1 MNAGFTIAR
10 NVIKADYPIKEA
22 IFSVMPLVDE
32 FVVAVGHSDD
42 GTRDY
47 IESLNNDLQP
57 GWPLIKIIDTVWD
70 DNLREGGRVLADETN
85 KAKAAVS
92 PSATWLIYIQADEC
106 LHQSDYSMIKDAM
119 EKYKNVNSVDGLLF
133 NYLHFYGS
141 YDFVGDSRR
150 WYRKEIRI
158 IKNSPNIKSWKDAQ
172 GFRWENQSKLNVIPI
187 PATVYHYGWVKHPKF
202 QQQKQRQFHRLWH
215 SDEALQKRKL
225 AEDEFDYSQ
234 IDSLVL
240 FQGTHPEAMQSR
252 INSINWAF
260 QMDPTRK
267 NFGLKAA
274 ILYWIE
280 KTFGWRVGEYR
291 NYKIIHAKHGK

>member
-47 IESLNNDLQP
+47 IESLNSQLQP
-57 GWPLIKIIDTVWD
+57 GWPTIKIIDTVWD
-70 DNLREGGRVLADETN
+70 DNLREGGKVLADETN

-92 PSATWLIYIQADEC
+92 PQATWLIYIQADEC
-106 LHQSDYSMIKDAM
+106 LHQADYTSIKDAM
-119 EKYKNVNSVDGLLF
+119 EKYKNVSSVEGFLF

-158 IKNSPNIKSWKDAQ
+158 IRNSPGIKSWKDAQ
-172 GFRWENQSKLNVIPI
+172 GFRWENQSKLQVVPI
-187 PATVYHYGWVKHPKF
+187 DATVFHYGWVKHPKF

-215 SDEALQKRKL
+215 SDEALEKRKL
-225 AEDEFDYSQ
+225 AEEEFDYSQ
-234 IDSLVL
+234 IDSLIA
-240 FQGTHPEAMQSR
+240 FEGTHPDAMNAR
-252 INSINWAF
+252 VNSVNWSF
-260 QMDPTRK
+260 KVDPTLK
-267 NFGLKAA
+267 KFGVKAA
-274 ILYWIE
+274 VLYWIE
-280 KTFGWRVGEYR
+280 KKFGWRIGEYK
-291 NYKIIHAKHGK
+291 NYKLFKA

>member
-47 IESLNNDLQP
+47 IESLNNELQP
-57 GWPLIKIIDTVWD
+57 GWPAIKIIDTVWD

-92 PSATWLIYIQADEC
+92 PQATWLIYIQADEC
-106 LHQSDYSMIKDAM
+106 LHHSDYPAIKNAM
-119 EKYKNVNSVDGLLF
+119 DKYKNESSVEGLLF
-133 NYLHFYGS
+133 DYLHFYGS

-158 IKNSPNIKSWKDAQ
+158 IKNNPGIKSWKDAQ
-172 GFRWENQSKLNVIPI
+172 GFRWENQSKLKVVPVQ
-187 PATVYHYGWVKHPKF
+187 ATIYHYGWVKHPKF

-225 AEDEFDYSQ
+225 SEEEFDYSQ
-234 IDSLVL
+234 IDSLVM
-240 FQGTHPEAMQSR
+240 FQGTHPQAMQSR
-252 INSINWAF
+252 INSINWTF
-260 QMDPTRK
+260 NVDPTKK
-267 NFGLKAA
+267 NFGLKSS

-280 KTFGWRVGEYR
+280 KKFGWRVGEYK
-291 NYKIIHAKHGK
+291 NYKIINA